1 MSIVYRTK
9 NVASGDIL
17 SYYNEENSSSISID
31 FIKSELS
38 KPVLKPRFRIHWLNE
53 DETVKT
59 ILPEEDIISGSYS
72 ENYQNGQRRSLS
84 ITLFNEDGRYKPS
97 INGIWANVK
106 FSFEMGLELGDM
118 SVLWFPKGVYEVT
131 TVSTTHEPE
140 NKTVSL
146 ELSDK
151 FSILEGKSGT
161 LESSYIIDV
170 GSEAEDVIKDIL
182 RHQKGDGSP
191 LDPKEFIYD
200 SSFKGKLI
208 EAQISK
214 EAGSNFGEI
223 INDIATQLSA
233 EVFYDTEGHLNFVPI
248 NYVTDDI
255 DKPIIYQIY
264 DYAGDFGSNNLS
276 FDLNSIVNRVIVIGS
291 SVNGEVCQATSVN
304 DDPASPLCY
313 QRIGYRT
320 DSPINDT
327 NITNTILAKERADYE
342 LRTRLILK
350 ASASVST
357 MYNPLLL
364 VNNFIGI
371 TDEFYDFEQE
381 LFLIQSISI
390 DFDSGS
396 MSLSCTNARNIPF
409 VVGRRG

>member
-1 MSIVYRTK
+1 MYYRSR
-9 NVASGDIL
+9 NVASGDVL
-17 SYYNEENSSSISID
+17 SYYSEDELPSVSID
-31 FIKSELS
+31 FVKAQLNQS
-38 KPVLKPRFRIHWLNE
+38 VLKPRFRIHWLNE
-53 DETVKT
+53 DETVKM
-59 ILPEEDIISGSYS
+59 ILPEEDIISGYYN

-106 FSFEMGLELGDM
+106 FSFEMGLELNDM

-131 TVSTTHEPE
+131 SVSIAHEPG
-140 NKTVSL
+140 NKAVSM

-151 FSILEGKSGT
+151 FSVLEGKSGT
-161 LESSYIIDV
+161 LETSYLIDV
-170 GSEAEDVIKDIL
+170 GVEAEDVIRDIL
-182 RHQKGDGSP
+182 RYQKGDGNM

-208 EAQISK
+208 EAPISK

-223 INDIATQLSA
+223 INEIATQLSA

-248 NYVTDDI
+248 NYVSDDI

-264 DYAGDFGSNNLS
+264 DHEGDFGSNNLS
-276 FDLNSIVNRVIVIGS
+276 FDLNSVINRVIVIGS
-291 SVNGEVCQATSVN
+291 SVNGEVCQAISVN
-304 DDPASPLCY
+304 DDPSSPLCY

-327 NITNTILAKERADYE
+327 NITNAILAKERADYE
-342 LRTRLILK
+342 LRTKLILK
-350 ASASVST
+350 ASASVSV

-364 VNNFIGI
+364 VNNFIGV
-371 TDEFYDFEQE
+371 TDEFYGFEQE
-381 LFLIQSISI
+381 LFLIQSISV
-390 DFDSGS
+390 DFDAGS

>member
-1 MSIVYRTK
+1 MYYRSR
-9 NVASGDIL
+9 NVASGDVL
-17 SYYNEENSSSISID
+17 SYYSEDELPSVSID
-31 FIKSELS
+31 FVKAQLNQS
-38 KPVLKPRFRIHWLNE
+38 VLKPRFRIHWLNE
-53 DETVKT
+53 DETVKM
-59 ILPEEDIISGSYS
+59 ILPEEDIISGYYN

-106 FSFEMGLELGDM
+106 FSFEMGLELNDM

-131 TVSTTHEPE
+131 SVSIAHEPG
-140 NKTVSL
+140 NKAVSM

-151 FSILEGKSGT
+151 FSVLEGKSGT
-161 LESSYIIDV
+161 LETSYLIDV
-170 GSEAEDVIKDIL
+170 GVEAEDVIRDIL
-182 RHQKGDGSP
+182 RYQKGDGNM

-208 EAQISK
+208 EASISK

-223 INDIATQLSA
+223 INEIATQLSA

-248 NYVTDDI
+248 NYVSDDI

-264 DYAGDFGSNNLS
+264 DREGDFGSNNLS
-276 FDLNSIVNRVIVIGS
+276 FDLNSVINRVIVIGS
-291 SVNGEVCQATSVN
+291 SVNGEVCQAISVN
-304 DDPASPLCY
+304 DDPSSPLCY

-327 NITNTILAKERADYE
+327 NITNAILAKERADYE
-342 LRTRLILK
+342 LRTKLILK
-350 ASASVST
+350 ASASVSV

-364 VNNFIGI
+364 VNNFIGV

-381 LFLIQSISI
+381 LFLIQSISV
-390 DFDSGS
+390 DFDAGS

>member
-1 MSIVYRTK
+1 MYYRSR
-9 NVASGDIL
+9 NVASGDVL
-17 SYYNEENSSSISID
+17 SYYNDDELSSVSID
-31 FIKSELS
+31 FVKAQLNQS
-38 KPVLKPRFRIHWLNE
+38 VLKPRFRIHWLNE

-106 FSFEMGLELGDM
+106 FSFEMGLELNDT

-131 TVSTTHEPE
+131 SVSITHEPG
-140 NKTVSL
+140 NNAVSM

-151 FSILEGKSGT
+151 FSVLEGKSGT
-161 LESSYIIDV
+161 LETSFLIDV
-170 GSEAEDVIKDIL
+170 GVEAEDVIRDIL
-182 RHQKGDGSP
+182 RYQKGDGNM

-223 INDIATQLSA
+223 INEIATQLSA

-248 NYVTDDI
+248 NYVSDDI

-264 DYAGDFGSNNLS
+264 DHAGDFGSNNLS
-276 FDLNSIVNRVIVIGS
+276 FDLNSVVNRIIVIGS
-291 SVNGEVCQATSVN
+291 SVNGEVCQAISVN
-304 DDPASPLCY
+304 DDPSSPLCY

-342 LRTRLILK
+342 LRTKLILK
-350 ASASVST
+350 ASASVSV

-364 VNNFIGI
+364 VNNFIGV
-371 TDEFYDFEQE
+371 TDEFYSFEQE
-381 LFLIQSISI
+381 LFLIQSISV
-390 DFDSGS
+390 DFDSGT